1 MRELLIICGP
11 TASGKTAVAVEICL
25 ALGGEVV
32 SADSMQIYRGMDIG
46 TAKPA
51 LEETRGV
58 AHHLLDIAEPGE
70 AYSVAA
76 YREKA
81 IEAIEDIFARGR
93 TPVVCGGTGL
103 YIDALTRPLGF
114 SAQGDE
120 SVRRPLEEIAAQEG
134 GKERLHA
141 MLREVDPDSSDR
153 LHVNDVR
160 RVVRAL
166 EIHQLTGRT
175 LTEQRAL
182 DLKREGAYRGRLY
195 GLSWPREELY
205 ARIDQRVDQMMRD
218 GLIKEV
224 EALLSGGLHGRA
236 TAMQGIGYK
245 EITRALEGECS
256 MAEAVERVKQA
267 TRNYAKRQLTWFR
280 RDERVTWIEAS
291 GRSAR
296 DISRE
301 ILMRKEQP

>member
-1 MRELLIICGP
+1 MRELIVICGP

-46 TAKPA
+46 TAKPN

-76 YREKA
+76 YRENA
-81 IEAIEDIFARGR
+81 IEAIEDIFTRGR
-93 TPVVCGGTGL
+93 TPVICGGTGL

-141 MLREVDPDSSDR
+141 MLREVDPESAER
-153 LHVNDVR
+153 LHVNDMR

-166 EIHQLTGRT
+166 EIYQLTGRT
-175 LTEQRAL
+175 LSEQRAL
-182 DLKREGAYRGRLY
+182 DLKRESAYMGRLY

-205 ARIDQRVDQMMRD
+205 ARIDQRVDQMMAD
-218 GLIKEV
+218 GLVKEV
-224 EALLSGGLHGRA
+224 ETLLSGGLHGRA

-245 EITRALEGECS
+245 EIARALAGECS

-291 GRSAR
+291 GRSAQ